1 MSSDTTSDDVE
12 ETIELSVEG
21 VGGNGDLAK
30 ADTSTQLSERRVRS
44 MNIGV
49 KPPYNPHRLAAFLE
63 RNETHAT
70 AVRKKSRW
78 EVGFGFDIVPAQ
90 GLDVDEA
97 DDQERKVAHDFWRGR
112 DSKWLTGPNQSS
124 EPTTPEEVKELAR
137 QDYHGEG
144 WLALE
149 VLTDNEG
156 RPVGLA
162 HVPAPTIRVRR
173 PQSGYDQARHPEDGT
188 FVGGEDAHLA
198 SRGYVQKRDGQRRY
212 FGEFGDR
219 YRGVDVEIVGGD
231 GDEPPQVRYDMP
243 SEGEDEQPIFVDRE
257 TGDVATGSAANLD
270 NEPANE
276 LIFVRNPFPTE
287 QDYGI
292 PDWVS
297 AMRTMAADEAA
308 KDYNRDFFQNDTIP
322 RLVVKVI
329 GGELS
334 EESRRDLR
342 QMLDGLREESHR
354 AVILEPD
361 RFTDKL
367 DEDVDIEIEP
377 LGQGISEEM
386 DFRQFRE
393 KNEHEIAKVHEVPPI
408 LIGVTSTS
416 NRSNSQEQV
425 RDFAMNVVQPEQHK
439 FAERIYQTIHQVALG
454 VTDWTIE
461 YELRG
466 ADAPK
471 EDASIARQKISA
483 VRGAIPIDRA
493 LEMIGEEPL
502 PDDHPVDGQ
511 TLVSNVGSDPNGGFG
526 GAGDGGGEG
535 GGVEQARPEHA
546 PPLENK
552 IDERE
557 WDDVEAELATK
568 DPIEQTQF
576 DSSNLDEGLYD
587 FGTQELY
594 LSFEREEG
602 QSSLY
607 AYVDVPTSEWSA
619 LVNAG
624 SHGGYHYDNIR
635 LEYPYIE
642 VTNFH
647 DRLPEGPAPDP
658 DDVPDD
664 VPSDI

>member
-1 MSSDTTSDDVE
+1 MSTDTTDDEVT
-12 ETIELSVEG
+12 ETIELSVDG
-21 VGGNGDLAK
+21 IGGGNSLSK
-30 ADTSTQLSERRVRS
+30 ADTSTQLPSRRVRS
-44 MNIGV
+44 LNVGV
-49 KPPYNPHRLAAFLE
+49 KPPYNPHRLASFLE
-63 RNETHAT
+63 KNETHAV

-78 EVGFGFDIVPAQ
+78 EVGYGFDLVPAQ
-90 GLDVDEA
+90 GLDADEA
-97 DDQERKVAHDFWRGR
+97 DDLERQVVESYWRGR
-112 DSKWLTGPNQSS
+112 DSKWLTGPNQSA
-124 EPTTPEEVKELAR
+124 EPTTPEEVKELGR

-144 WLALE
+144 WMALE

-162 HVPAPTIRVRR
+162 HVPAVTVRVRR
-173 PQSGYDQARHPEDGT
+173 PQSRYDQPRHPETGN

-198 SRGYVQKRDGQRRY
+198 SRGYVQKRDGKRRY

-219 YRGVDVEIVGGD
+219 YRNVDVEIVSGED
-231 GDEPPQVRYDMP
+231 GEPQVRYDMP
-243 SEGEDEQPIFVDRE
+243 DENEDEQPIFVDRE
-257 TGDVATGSAANLD
+257 TGDVATGSAQKLE

-276 LIFVRNPFPTE
+276 LIFVRNPFPTG

-322 RLVVKVI
+322 RLVVKVT

-334 EESRRDLR
+334 EESRRDL
-342 QMLDGLREESHR
+342 QKMLDGVREESHR
-354 AVILEPD
+354 AVILETEK
-361 RFTDKL
+361 FAQNL
-367 DEDVDIEIEP
+367 DEDVEIELEP
-377 LGQGISEEM
+377 IGQGISEEM

-425 RDFAMNVVQPEQHK
+425 RDFATNVVQPEQHK
-439 FAERIYQTIHQVALG
+439 FAERLYQTIHQTALG
-454 VTDWTIE
+454 VSDWTIE

-483 VRGAIPIDRA
+483 VRGAIPVNRA

-502 PDDHPVDGQ
+502 PDDHPVDGE
-511 TLVSNVGSDPNGGFG
+511 TLVANVGTDPNGGFG
-526 GAGDGGGEG
+526 AGGGD
-535 GGVEQARPEHA
+535 GVEQSRPEYL
-546 PPLENK
+546 PPADNK
-552 IDERE
+552 IGERD
-557 WDDVEAELATK
+557 WADVEADLTTK

-576 DSSNLDEGLYD
+576 NSSNLDEGLYD
-587 FGTQELY
+587 FGTQDCY
-594 LSFEREEG
+594 ISFEREDG

-607 AYVDVPTSEWSA
+607 AYVDVPPSEWSG
-619 LVNAG
+619 LVAAS
-624 SHGGYHYDNIR
+624 SHGSYHHDNIR
-635 LEYPYIE
+635 MSYPYIE

-647 DRLPEGPAPDP
+647 SRLPEGPEPDP
-658 DDVPDD
+658 EDVPEDI
-664 VPSDI
+664 PSDI

>member
-1 MSSDTTSDDVE
+1 MSSDTTEDVGE
-12 ETIELSVEG
+12 EIELSVEG
-21 VGGNGDLAK
+21 VGGSSALSK
-30 ADTSTQLSERRVRS
+30 ADTSTQLPSRRVRS
-44 MNIGV
+44 LNVGV
-49 KPPYNPHRLAAFLE
+49 KPPYNPHQLASYLE
-63 RNETHAT
+63 RNETHAV

-97 DDQERKVAHDFWRGR
+97 DDQQRAVAESFWRGR
-112 DSKWLTGPNQSS
+112 DSEWLTGPNQSA

-162 HVPAPTIRVRR
+162 HVPAPTVRVRR
-173 PQSGYDQARHPEDGT
+173 PQSRYDQPRHPETGN

-219 YRGVDVEIVGGD
+219 YRGVDVEVVGGE
-231 GDEPPQVRYDMP
+231 GDDPPQVRYEMP
-243 SEGEDEQPIFVDRE
+243 GENEDEQPIFVDRE
-257 TGDVATGSAANLD
+257 TGDVATGSAQALD

-297 AMRTMAADEAA
+297 AIRTMAADEAA

-322 RLVVKVI
+322 RLVVKVT

-334 EESRRDLR
+334 EQSRRDL
-342 QMLDGLREESHR
+342 QKMLDGVREESHR
-354 AVILEPD
+354 AVILEVEK
-361 RFTDKL
+361 FAQKL
-367 DEDVDIEIEP
+367 DEDVEIELDP
-377 LGQGISEEM
+377 IGQGISEEM
-386 DFRQFRE
+386 DFRLFRE

-439 FAERIYQTIHQVALG
+439 FAERLYQTIHQVALG

-502 PDDHPVDGQ
+502 PDDHPVDGE
-511 TLVSNVGSDPNGGFG
+511 TLVANVGTDPSGGFGAGG
-526 GAGDGGGEG
+526 GAGDG
-535 GGVEQARPEHA
+535 VQQSRPEYL
-546 PPLENK
+546 PPEDNK
-552 IDERE
+552 IDERS
-557 WDDVEAELATK
+557 WDDVEADLTTK

-576 DSSNLDEGLYD
+576 NSSNLDEGLYD
-587 FGTQELY
+587 FGTQECY
-594 LSFEREEG
+594 ISFERADG

-607 AYVDVPTSEWSA
+607 AYVDVPPSEWA
-619 LVNAG
+619 GLVAAG
-624 SHGGYHYDNIR
+624 SHGSYHHDNIR

-647 DRLPEGPAPDP
+647 SRLPEGPEPDP
-658 DDVPDD
+658 EDVPDD